1 VIQDG
6 YRSQQNSRS
15 LLLSVG
21 LLFSLTIAVALIVQA
36 SPRLERALSFKVII
50 VSGIGAALI
59 VLLARNYLDSQS
71 GVC

>member
-21 LLFSLTIAVALIVQA
+21 LLFSLTIAVALIVQR
-36 SPRLERALSFKVII
+36 RLGLSALFPLKVII

-59 VLLARNYLDSQS
+59 VLLARKYLDSQRLA
-71 GVC
+71 C

>member
-15 LLLSVG
+15 LPLSVG

>member
-21 LLFSLTIAVALIVQA
+21 LLFSLTIAVALIVQR
-36 SPRLERALSFKVII
+36 RLGLSALFPLKVII